1 MVLSNKIKKY
11 NEFFKKYNV
20 IDGKNI
26 FLNSIESILEK
37 VLGENKLALQ
47 DIYIL
52 TNYYQKNNINLI
64 RNLSTKVKT
73 VNVITSEIQKY
84 KNLEEIMQE
93 NGIAICV
100 ANNKRKSLKN
110 AKIII
115 NLDFSEEELKEYI
128 INRNACIINL
138 TQEKC
143 TNLKRFS
150 GILIRDIRNRYG

>member
-1 MVLSNKIKKY
+1 MVLSNKVKKY
-11 NEFFKKYNV
+11 NEFFKKYNA

-37 VLGENKLALQ
+37 ILGENKLALQ

>member
-11 NEFFKKYNV
+11 NEFLKKYNV

-37 VLGENKLALQ
+37 ILGENKLALQ

>member
-37 VLGENKLALQ
+37 ILGENKLALQ

>member
-11 NEFFKKYNV
+11 NEFFKKYTV

-37 VLGENKLALQ
+37 ILGENKLALQ

>member
-20 IDGKNI
+20 IDGKKI

-37 VLGENKLALQ
+37 ILGENKLALQ